1 MAKQYKTPPE
11 EQMIDIDSISKKIA
25 LRILAEEFSDEKQQQ
40 DDIEKEIK
48 SQSLEAPEKK
58 EKSDLQD
65 EGDDDAPEEKIEP
78 KPVPSDEDSEKDD
91 DGEFEVEAVEKDEI
105 PANPTLEDI
114 ESQINNLRA
123 GRSLKDDEVSSQL
136 ADYFEKLGQAEER
149 SLFVFLS
156 SLAAI
161 LTGGTSGDE
170 APRPETMGVDIAM
183 KPQDKKP
190 MSRKKGSSIPGVD
203 KEGQQAPIVVGE
215 RSDAFAYKMK
225 ILEGYTTKD
234 KHRCLNGRL
243 VGFGSKACIG
253 DLSKRVQDAVMT
265 RDSCNS
271 GSADRASLNGTLK
284 YLRQKLRAAQKL
296 QSIK

>member
-1 MAKQYKTPPE
+1 
-11 EQMIDIDSISKKIA
+11 MIDIDSISKKIA

-48 SQSLEAPEKK
+48 SQNLEAPEKK

-78 KPVPSDEDSEKDD
+78 KPVPNDEDSEKDD
-91 DGEFEVEAVEKDEI
+91 DGEFEVEAVKKDEV
-105 PANPTLEDI
+105 PAHPTLEDI

-161 LTGGTSGDE
+161 LTGGTSGEE
-170 APRPETMGVDIAM
+170 APRPETMGVDINM
-183 KPQDKKP
+183 KPEDKKDV
-190 MSRKKGSSIPGVD
+190 SRNRGNSIPGVE
-203 KEGQQAPIVVGE
+203 KGGQHAPIVVGE
-215 RSDAFAYKMK
+215 SSDAFA
-225 ILEGYTTKD
+225 
-234 KHRCLNGRL
+234 
-243 VGFGSKACIG
+243 
-253 DLSKRVQDAVMT
+253 
-265 RDSCNS
+265 
-271 GSADRASLNGTLK
+271 
-284 YLRQKLRAAQKL
+284 
-296 QSIK
+296 